1 MNWTTIMVGLDDL
14 KAKIKMFYPKKIVLD
29 TIRGDAF
36 LYIYIYI
43 YIYLLNLVTSLVLV
57 VTIFFLSFSPILFP
71 QGVLSILYYLLS
83 FISTL
88 HV

>member
-1 MNWTTIMVGLDDL
+1 MVGLDDL

-36 LYIYIYI
+36 FYIYIYIYI

-57 VTIFFLSFSPILFP
+57 VTMFFLSFSPILFP